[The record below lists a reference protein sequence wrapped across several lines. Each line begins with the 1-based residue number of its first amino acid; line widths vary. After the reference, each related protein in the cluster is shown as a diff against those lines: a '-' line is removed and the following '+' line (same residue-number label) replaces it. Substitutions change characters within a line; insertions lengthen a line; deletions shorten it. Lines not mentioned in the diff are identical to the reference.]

1 MITHKHMPTN
11 LLQDLE
17 GQVLSLSKTHIVPVL
32 VLQGRLRALRP
43 RADRLR
49 LELEVAA
56 CDR

>member
-1 MITHKHMPTN
+1 MTPTN

-17 GQVLSLSKTHIVPVL
+17 CQVLSLSEAHIVPVF
-32 VLQGRLRALRP
+32 VLQGGLRALRA